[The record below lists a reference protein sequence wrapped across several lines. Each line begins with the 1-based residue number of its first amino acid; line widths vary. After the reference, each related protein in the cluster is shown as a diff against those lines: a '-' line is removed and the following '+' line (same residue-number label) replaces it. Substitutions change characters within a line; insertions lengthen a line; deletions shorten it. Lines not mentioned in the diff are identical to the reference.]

1 LTISYNVNGDNL
13 QRYARMARSF
23 PMLSVQE
30 EKDLVAR
37 WRDEGDQDAL
47 QNLIGS
53 HLRLVIKFARQNSG
67 YGLPLGDLVAEGCL
81 GLMQAANRFD
91 PDRGVRFATYATWWI
106 RATMHEHILYS
117 WSLVKLGTTAA
128 QKKLFFNLRR
138 LKGRLQTYEEGDLS
152 PENAARIAVELG
164 VREDEVVEMNRRPAG
179 GDWALNAKA
188 GGEDQVEFQ
197 DLLVDEAPS
206 PEDNVAEADELAK
219 RRVLLTRAIEK
230 LDERE
235 RHIVAQ
241 RTLSEEPMTLDR
253 LSKHFGIS
261 RERVRQLE
269 ARAIEKLR
277 TRVLDAAAFDQIAMQ
292 AA

>member
-164 VREDEVVEMNRRPAG
+164 VREDEVVEMNRRLAG